1 MTLRVYFVRRSLV
14 LISFRCKIWHL
25 PQQILETVL
34 FLHSFQ
40 NLIIVNLLTISIM
53 ILKQKV
59 NRMST
64 N

>member
-14 LISFRCKIWHL
+14 LISFRCKIVHL
-25 PQQILETVL
+25 PQQISETVS

-59 NRMST
+59 NRMSI